1 MKFNALKSDVIF
13 FRGKPNKSAPKYYLN
28 GKLLTSIQSVKY
40 LGGYLTHDMKW
51 CSYIDYIA
59 NKAWR
64 VLSLIKHLLY
74 DVPEKVKPIAY
85 VTLCRPLLEQVC
97 EIWDLTTQTLIT
109 NLKDIHSKAKALLKF
124 LEADMFLYQAQKSYQ
139 ALIHFRTLEET
150 KELHFCTMFWSMSLS
165 FLTC

>member
-1 MKFNALKSDVIF
+1 MVHSDTDVTNMQCDLDKLQKWSTENGMKFNALKSDVIF

-40 LGGYLTHDMKW
+40 LRGYLTHDMKW

-85 VTLCRPLLEQVC
+85 VTLCRPLLE
-97 EIWDLTTQTLIT
+97 
-109 NLKDIHSKAKALLKF
+109 
-124 LEADMFLYQAQKSYQ
+124 
-139 ALIHFRTLEET
+139 
-150 KELHFCTMFWSMSLS
+150 
-165 FLTC
+165 